1 MPNLRLC
8 RETDE
13 IKDPPAPLPISSA
26 PTTQSWRNAGEQSKE
41 DTVDSIKM
49 ATRALEDAE
58 SKMEQLTELMEEEA
72 ESYSFAHW
80 TTPPNDDGPYAA

>member
-8 RETDE
+8 RETDT
-13 IKDPPAPLPISSA
+13 IQDPPAPLPFSSA
-26 PTTQSWRNAGEQSKE
+26 HTWRNAGEQPKE
-41 DTVDSIKM
+41 DTVDSIEM
-49 ATRALEDAE
+49 ATKALEDAE